1 MKKTLLI
8 TLLLIFGLGVFG
20 GLFAQTSEYGFS
32 ATQGTYTPISGGLL
46 LGTET
51 SDDQRFVDPA
61 TPAGSTTV
69 LTGPGFDIGFNF
81 TFNGTVFNRLA
92 VNNNGW
98 ISLGQSALTPSVNIN
113 STSGYTPLSSTS
125 VIAPDILV
133 NRISA
138 LGKDLQAQTGASLR
152 LETIGT
158 APNRICVIQWANFK
172 KYGTNGTGDN
182 YNFQIQLHETTNN
195 VKIVY
200 GAITPNATAGNM
212 QVGLRGPLATDF
224 NARAGAGSW
233 TETTAAVT
241 NADYVVLSDVNY
253 PANGLTFNYN
263 FPIANQAPNPAN
275 LVSPTN
281 AATLV
286 SPFAILSWSSGGG
299 LPTGY
304 RLSLGTNNPPTNV
317 LDNVDLGAV
326 TTYDPA
332 GEFLPSTTY
341 YWSIVP
347 YNTFG
352 NASNCPVWSF
362 TTHGDAT
369 ISTLPYSQNWDNNLT
384 PPEMPFDWTAIYQST
399 VTTGYVKTVTT
410 TPQSAPNC
418 VALYNSSDA
427 AATAILVGPPLAQT
441 IPTNTVRV
449 KFWGKGGTTYH
460 LLVGVMENPT
470 DPATFVTVQDVLVA
484 ANWNEYVVDMTPYT
498 GTGRTIAFKHAST
511 STYQTIYVD
520 GISYE
525 LIAPNDLGATTVT
538 GNGTPSVGT
547 ATSYTVGLRNWGT
560 ASQSTYTVKL
570 MSGTT
575 ELASVAGP
583 TIAAGATGSV
593 QLSWTPT
600 TEGAMS
606 IFGKVVLPGDVN
618 NANDQTPPM
627 NISVMPAGMAVVTI
641 GTGELVDGLP
651 YDFYFKNSLYETLYY
666 PAEIGMFGNITAVTF
681 YNNFVSDLQNMPIK
695 LWLGSTQLEDLSA
708 GWILPDQLTL
718 VYDGTMNFPTG
729 VNSITIP
736 LQTPFSYSGGN
747 LVLYANRPMD
757 TVYYNTN
764 DNFQAQTVG
773 TNRARRLVSDSVTYD
788 PAAPSAAGTLSGT
801 FPKTSLHMTPLSPDP
816 LFVVSPASYTYPN
829 VLINTTTDKSFSIMN
844 AGGGN
849 LNISAISI
857 SGNPFFTLQTL
868 PTLPAS
874 LATGQAA
881 QFVVR
886 YAPTAAGTHT
896 ATVTITDNRMVHTVQ
911 ISATAIDATIYT
923 LPFAQSFDELTPPAL
938 PLGWSSIYQASVTT
952 GYVKTVTT
960 SPQSTP
966 NCVALY
972 NPTDTATIAM
982 LIAPPMSN
990 TLPMNTT
997 RVKFWGKGSSYSVI
1011 VGVMTSPTDAA
1022 TFTPVQTVTMT
1033 SAWVQY
1039 AVPLTSYTGT
1049 GTYIAFKH
1057 ANNAA
1062 GQTIYLDTVQ
1072 FEAISA
1078 NDLAATAM
1086 TGNSTPSMGAAS
1098 TYTVSVYNNG
1108 TASQSAYNVKLY
1120 NAAGTELAT
1129 AAGTTVAAGE
1139 TVQVQLVWTPAA
1151 EGAAVIYAK
1160 VILAGDINPAND
1172 QTANMN
1178 ITVMPSGILSVT
1190 IGDGSQ
1196 NARMPIDMYYKNSVY
1211 QTIYYPN
1218 EMGVIGNILSVS
1230 LYNNFVTTTLVD
1242 KPTKIWMGITQLEDL
1257 SAAWVPASQ
1266 MTLVFDGTVTYPGG
1280 ENTITIPLTT
1290 PFNYTGGNLLVM
1302 WNRPMDTQYFSS
1314 SDYFKCQTVG
1324 TNRAR
1329 NKYSD
1334 TETWDPE
1341 NMTAGTVTGQFPKTT
1356 FVLSPIG
1363 GDPAFMV
1370 TPSSK
1375 NFGTVILN
1383 STHNQNFSVM
1393 NVGGGALVINNVSI
1407 SGSPMFSLQNVP
1419 TLPVSLNTGQTM
1431 IFTGCYSPTAPG
1443 DHTAT
1448 ITITDNLARS
1458 YELKVSPNARE
1469 SRNSDTRLAHT
1480 VALSGTCIDTTINTL
1495 PYLQTFDAVTT
1506 PNLPPDWLK
1515 LVQSTSAALVQTYTT
1530 SPHSAP
1536 NCAGMTNSSD
1546 ANATAILIAP
1556 PLASTIATNT
1566 TRVKFWAKAG
1576 GANYPLS
1583 VGIMSDAV
1591 NSATYTE
1598 TQNIALTTT
1607 WTEYVVTFSG
1617 YTGTGKHVAFKHG
1630 LGGTSRLL
1638 YIDDVMIEVTPTN
1651 DLAALAVAGNTT
1663 PSVGAP
1669 SVYNATI
1676 FNWGTAAQST
1686 YTVKLYNA
1694 AGTELAS
1701 APGINVGPGATVQVP
1716 ITWTPTVE
1724 GAASIYAK
1732 VVLTGDQNALNDQ
1745 SGSISV
1751 LVLASGIFAVTIGDG
1766 NQTANIPINMYYKSS
1781 LFEVLYYPEEMG
1793 DFMGSISGIQLY
1805 STFTQDLLQKP
1816 IKVWVST
1823 TASDSLEAWIPS
1835 TDMTLVFDGVLDFP
1849 LGENTITI
1857 PFISNYL
1864 YLDGQNLV
1872 FLFQR
1877 PQEAQYWNSSNVFK
1891 CQTDPVNTHR
1901 AKRVQSDS
1909 IVYDPAAPPAV
1920 TPTAQYPKLTILG
1933 IPGGVGHLSGTV
1945 LGEGNIPLEGVAVQV
1960 ATTTYATTTNA
1971 AGQYEIRNILP
1982 NTYTVG
1988 FSKYGY
1994 ITQTQNFTLEEDE
2007 TETININLLPMPTVS
2022 LAGVVHASDT
2032 AAGLGGA
2039 TIQIHGYQDYTTTS
2053 VATTGG
2059 FSVPAVYANQTY
2071 TYVVSHAGY
2080 RNATGEF
2087 TVGSTP
2093 YTIMPPIVLTELA
2106 FAPYGAVAALNEAQ
2120 TVANLTW
2127 NAPNPN
2133 AVDVY
2138 ESFEAMSFP
2147 PTNWTQVINN
2157 TEPAN
2162 TNGVFPTW
2170 CSFGTADYYGYT
2182 AVPTNG
2188 TKQAGI
2194 AFSTSYSHQDEW
2206 LISHPFFCPPSATMS
2221 FTTLCFRGSTY
2232 NDHYAVKVSTNGGQD
2247 WTTLWDATGLG
2258 GGYTT
2263 APITIQLDMA
2273 SYGGQQI
2280 KFAFH
2285 ADDPPTND
2293 GLWYD
2298 WYIDNI
2304 RITNEAA
2311 MMSFDPEEM
2320 IVQSAASSSKAMSK
2334 AVSTVG
2340 EERVLVTATDSGSRS
2355 LTGYKIW
2362 RMREGQENN
2371 ESLWTL
2377 LTTDPVNTLNYD
2389 DAGWNT
2395 LGNGTYRWAVK
2406 AAYTNGVLSI
2416 PVLSNTL
2423 VRSVSSGTIMGWVRK
2438 ANNQPIAGAVITAG
2452 ANTTVTNSN
2461 GLYSLSVPVGT
2472 YSVSCSATGYIT
2484 NTQSNVVV
2492 NANQNITLNFT
2503 MTVSANEDDV
2513 SPVLATALNGN
2524 YPNPFNPETS
2534 ISYAIKDAGFVSLEI
2549 YNLKGQ
2555 KVRTL
2560 VNHEQTTGNYHVVFN
2575 GKDDNGQPLSSG
2587 VYLYRFKTGSYSS
2600 TRKMML
2606 ME

>member
-1 MKKTLLI
+1 MS
-8 TLLLIFGLGVFG
+8 LLLIFGLGVFG

-32 ATQGTYTPISGGLL
+32 ATQETYTPISGGLL

-61 TPAGSTTV
+61 VPAGGTTN
-69 LTGPGFDIGFNF
+69 TGPGLAIGFNF
-81 TFNGTVFNRLA
+81 TFNGTVFDRLA

-98 ISLGQSALTPSVNIN
+98 ISLGQSALTPSVNISTTSAYVPLA
-113 STSGYTPLSSTS
+113 STSAIT
-125 VIAPDILV
+125 PDILV
-133 NRISA
+133 NRIVA
-138 LGKDLQAQTGASLR
+138 FTRDLQAQTGASLR

-158 APNRICVIQWANFK
+158 APNRICVIQWSNYK
-172 KYGTNGTGDN
+172 KYGANGTGDSF
-182 YNFQIQLHETTNN
+182 NFQIQLHETTNN
-195 VKIVY
+195 IKYVY
-200 GAITPNATAGNM
+200 GAITSNTTAGNM
-212 QVGLRGPLATDF
+212 QVGLRGPAATDF
-224 NARAGAGSW
+224 NARTGTGAW
-233 TETTAAVT
+233 TATTAAALNT
-241 NADYVVLSDVNY
+241 EYVVLNDQNY
-253 PANGLTFNYN
+253 PANGLTFNFNY
-263 FPIANQAPNPAN
+263 PVANQAPNPAN
-275 LVSPTN
+275 LVSPAN

-286 SPFAILSWSSGGG
+286 SPFATLSWSSGGG

-304 RLSLGTNNPPTNV
+304 RLFLGTNNPPTNV
-317 LDNVDLGAV
+317 LNNVDLGAV

-341 YWSIVP
+341 YWTIVP

-369 ISTLPYSQNWDNNLT
+369 ISTLPYSQNWDNNIT
-384 PPEMPFDWTAIYQST
+384 PPEFPFDWTAIYQST
-399 VTTGYVKTVTT
+399 VTSGYVKTVTT
-410 TPQSAPNC
+410 TPQSTPNC
-418 VALYNSSDA
+418 VAIYNSSDA
-427 AATAILVGPPLAQT
+427 SATAILVGPPLAQT
-441 IPTNTVRV
+441 IATNTVRV

-460 LLVGVMENPT
+460 LLVGVMDNPT
-470 DPATFVTVQDVLVA
+470 DPASFTTVQDVNVVS
-484 ANWNEYVVDMTPYT
+484 NWNEYIVDLTAYA
-498 GTGRTIAFKHAST
+498 GTGRTIAFKHGNNST
-511 STYQTIYVD
+511 SQTIYVD
-520 GISYE
+520 GITFDP
-525 LIAPNDLGATTVT
+525 IAPNDLGATTIT
-538 GNGTPSVGT
+538 GNGTPSV
-547 ATSYTVGLRNWGT
+547 SSPVNYTVGLRNWGT

-600 TEGAMS
+600 TEGPMT
-606 IFGKVVLPGDVN
+606 IFGKVVLAGDVN
-618 NANDQTPPM
+618 NNNDQTAPM

-641 GTGELVDGLP
+641 GTGELAEGIP
-651 YDFYFKNSLYETLYY
+651 YEFYFKNSLYETLYY
-666 PAEIGMFGNITAVTF
+666 PTEVGMYGNITAVSF

-695 LWLGSTQLEDLSA
+695 LWLGSTQLTDLSA

-729 VNSITIP
+729 SNTITIH
-736 LQTPFSYSGGN
+736 LQTPFAYSGGN

-757 TVYYNTN
+757 TVFYNSA

-773 TNRARRLVSDSVTYD
+773 TNRARKLVSDSTVYD

-801 FPKTSLHMTPLSPDP
+801 FPKTSLHMTPLSPNP
-816 LFVVSPASYTYPN
+816 LFMVSPESYTYPN
-829 VLINTTTDKSFSIMN
+829 VLINTTNNKSFSVMN

-849 LNISAISI
+849 LNVSAISI
-857 SGNPFFTLQTL
+857 SGSPFFTLQTL

-874 LATGQAA
+874 LATGQSA
-881 QFVVR
+881 QFVVQ
-886 YAPTAAGTHT
+886 YAPTAAGNHT
-896 ATVTITDNRMVHTVQ
+896 ATVTITDNRLVHTVQ
-911 ISATAIDATIYT
+911 ISATAIDATIYS
-923 LPFAQSFDELTPPAL
+923 LPVAQSFDELTPPAL

-966 NCVALY
+966 NCVGIY

-982 LIAPPMSN
+982 LISPPFAN
-990 TLPMNTT
+990 TLPINTT
-997 RVKFWGKGSSYSVI
+997 RVKFWGKGNNYAVI
-1011 VGVMTSPTDAA
+1011 VGVMTNPTDPA

-1033 SAWVQY
+1033 SAWAQY

-1057 ANNAA
+1057 GNVAA
-1062 GQTIYLDTVQ
+1062 GQTLYLDTMQ
-1072 FEAISA
+1072 FEVISA
-1078 NDLAATAM
+1078 NDLAAVTL
-1086 TGNSTPSMGAAS
+1086 TGNSTPSMGTATS
-1098 TYTVSVYNNG
+1098 YTVSVFNNG
-1108 TASQSAYNVKLY
+1108 TASQSAYTVKLY
-1120 NAAGTELAT
+1120 NATGTELAS
-1129 AAGTTVAAGE
+1129 APGLTVAAGE
-1139 TVQVQLVWTPAA
+1139 TVQIPLSWTPAA
-1151 EGAAVIYAK
+1151 EGAMVIYGK
-1160 VILAGDINPAND
+1160 VILAGDVNNTND
-1172 QTANMN
+1172 QTPNMN

-1196 NARMPIDMYYKNSVY
+1196 NARMPIDMYFKNSVY

-1218 EMGVIGNILSVS
+1218 EIGVIGNILSVS
-1230 LYNNFVTTTLVD
+1230 LYNNFFTTTLVD

-1266 MTLVFDGTVTYPGG
+1266 MTLVFDGNVTYPGG

-1329 NKYSD
+1329 NKTSD
-1334 TETWDPE
+1334 TESYDPE
-1341 NMTAGTVTGQFPKTT
+1341 NMTAGTLTGQFPKTT
-1356 FVLSPIG
+1356 FVISPTG
-1363 GDPAFMV
+1363 TDPAFLV
-1370 TPSSK
+1370 TPADK
-1375 NFGTVILN
+1375 NFGTVLLN
-1383 STHNQNFSVM
+1383 STTNQSFSVM

-1431 IFTGCYSPTAPG
+1431 VFTGRFNPTAPG
-1443 DHTAT
+1443 DYTAT

-1458 YELKVSPNARE
+1458 YELKVNPAVRE
-1469 SRNSDTRLAHT
+1469 SREANTRLAHT
-1480 VALSGTCIDTTINTL
+1480 VALSGTCIDTTVNTL

-1515 LVQSTSAALVQTYTT
+1515 LVQSTATALVQTYTT
-1530 SPHSAP
+1530 NFHSSP
-1536 NCAGMTNSSD
+1536 NTAGMTNSSD

-1556 PLASTIATNT
+1556 PLGSAIATNT

-1583 VGIMSDAV
+1583 VGIMSDPL
-1591 NSATYTE
+1591 SSLSYTE
-1598 TQNIALTTT
+1598 VQNIALTTT
-1607 WTEYVVTFSG
+1607 MTEYVVTFSG
-1617 YTGTGKHVAFKHG
+1617 YAGTGKHVAFKHG

-1651 DLAALAVAGNTT
+1651 DLAAVTLAGNTT

-1669 SVYNATI
+1669 SIYNVAV
-1676 FNWGTAAQST
+1676 FNWGTATQST
-1686 YTVKLYNA
+1686 YSVKLFNA

-1701 APGINVGPGATVQVP
+1701 APGVNVAPGATVQVP
-1716 ITWTPTVE
+1716 VTWTPTVE

-1732 VVLTGDQNALNDQ
+1732 VVLTGDQNPLNDQ
-1745 SGSISV
+1745 SGNISV
-1751 LVLASGIFAVTIGDG
+1751 LVLASGIFAVTIGEG
-1766 NQTANIPINMYYKSS
+1766 NQTANIPINMYFKSS

-1805 STFTQDLLQKP
+1805 NNFSQDLLQKP

-1835 TDMTLVFDGVLDFP
+1835 TNMTLVFDGLLDFP
-1849 LGENTITI
+1849 TGENTITI

-1877 PQEAQYWNSSNVFK
+1877 PQEAQYWNSTNVFK
-1891 CQTDPVNTHR
+1891 CQTDPVNTRR

-1909 IVYDPAAPPAV
+1909 IIYDPAAPPAV

-1945 LGEGNIPLEGVAVQV
+1945 LGEGNTPLAGVAVQV

-1982 NTYTVG
+1982 NTYTVE

-1994 ITQTQNFTLEEDE
+1994 VTQSQNFTLEEDE
-2007 TETININLLPMPTVS
+2007 TETVNITLQPMATVS
-2022 LAGVVHASDT
+2022 LSGVVHASDT

-2053 VATTGG
+2053 VAGTGG
-2059 FSVPAVYANQTY
+2059 FSVPAIYANQSY
-2071 TYVVSHAGY
+2071 TYVVSHTGY
-2080 RNATGEF
+2080 RNATGSF
-2087 TVGSTP
+2087 TVGNTP

-2194 AFSTSYSHQDEW
+2194 AFSPTYSHQDEW
-2206 LISHPFFCPPSATMS
+2206 LISHPFFCPPSATMT

-2232 NDHYAVKVSTNGGQD
+2232 NDHYALKVSTNGGQD
-2247 WTTLWDATGLG
+2247 WTTLWDATNLA

-2263 APITIQLDMA
+2263 SPITIQLDMA

-2304 RITNEAA
+2304 KISNEVAA
-2311 MMSFDPEEM
+2311 LSFNPEEM
-2320 IVQSAASSSKAMSK
+2320 VVQSAATSRSAQSKAG
-2334 AVSTVG
+2334 AVVS
-2340 EERVLVTATDSGSRS
+2340 EERVLVSASASGSRS

-2371 ESLWTL
+2371 EALWTL
-2377 LTTDPVNTLNYD
+2377 VTTDPVNALTYADN
-2389 DAGWNT
+2389 GWNT
-2395 LGNGTYRWAVK
+2395 LGNGVYRWAIK
-2406 AAYTNGVLSI
+2406 AVYTNGVLSI

-2423 VRSVSSGTIMGWVRK
+2423 VRNVASGTIMGVVRK
-2438 ANNQPIAGAVITAG
+2438 PNNQGLAGAVITAG
-2452 ANTTVTNSN
+2452 ANTTITNSQ

-2472 YSVSCSATGYIT
+2472 YSVTCSATGYIT
-2484 NTQSNVVV
+2484 NTQNNIVV
-2492 NANQNITLNFT
+2492 NANQNVTLNFS
-2503 MTVSANEDDV
+2503 MAISANEDEV
-2513 SPVLATALNGN
+2513 IPVLATALNGN

-2534 ISYAIKDAGFVSLEI
+2534 ISYAVKDAGFVSLEI

-2560 VNHEQTTGNYHVVFN
+2560 VNREQTTGNYHIVFN